1 MNPTQTVI
9 LFIAMILCLLF
20 CLSITDAQ
28 PDFHDKRTID
38 FAMNGD
44 LTTQNFYFIGEQPID
59 LKSMNGTL
67 TGKYFLT
74 RHDGTT
80 ISESYSLRV
89 EGVTVNKLRNLVAGG
104 AIVEYE
110 GDLPIKNDPLLH
122 LTGYTEVTLYD
133 KNQEGNQTAKSGL
146 GFWVEGQQ
154 LGKKLQCPE
163 NLLPQECS
171 EYNRIRIG
179 MRAHLNIKWEKFS
192 ILVEYL
198 PHLTFNQYRISASPE
213 FEIRA
218 RDRLASARAQG
229 RNRLLF
235 RNIGSYNRAVVR
247 HYQTFGVPLDI
258 SLPTR
263 ILVSFSRTICL
274 FWV

>member
-133 KNQEGNQTAKSGL
+133 KNQEGNQAAKTGL

-213 FEIRA
+213 FEIGLGTDWLSLVLRGEIDYYSETSDLTIEPLFDIIKPLEF
-218 RDRLASARAQG
+218 RWTY
-229 RNRLLF
+229 LF
-235 RNIGSYNRAVVR
+235 R
-247 HYQTFGVPLDI
+247 HEF
-258 SLPTR
+258 
-263 ILVSFSRTICL
+263 
-274 FWV
+274 